1 VLQEIPLGRFA
12 ELEEIAKVI
21 VFLAEIPYIKIP
33 HINGQSDTCKRWR
46 IYVE

>member
-21 VFLAEIPYIKIP
+21 VFLAEIPYI
-33 HINGQSDTCKRWR
+33 NGQSDTYKRWR